1 MKIHVAAKKL
11 DSKTAGYYAAAGAWV
26 CSELAVAMSGPPTT
40 GESGS
45 LLKWR

>member
-1 MKIHVAAKKL
+1 MNIHVAGKKL
-11 DSKTAGYYAAAGAWV
+11 DSKTACSYAAAGAGV
-26 CSELAVAMSGPPTT
+26 CSELAAALSGPPTT